1 MPIFFPDEIQKNI
14 YLKQNKINIY
24 DIKQLCIK
32 LCLKNNINY
41 IPIKIIY
48 LIIYLVK
55 NNYNY
60 KLINKIFYKSL
71 KKKYIILSK
80 FMYKIIQYKWLNII
94 NISII
99 NNVENQLFEY
109 FFKLYELYI
118 NKENINDIYKT
129 QYYFI
134 LNTHIGYYRQFKMN
148 IRKNIYT
155 TYYFISIIFS
165 QINKLNISINNI
177 FDLD

>member
-1 MPIFFPDEIQKNI
+1 MPLFFPDEIQKNI
-14 YLKQNKINIY
+14 YLKQPKIDIY
-24 DIKQLCIK
+24 NIKQICIK

-55 NNYNY
+55 NNYSF

-80 FMYKIIQYKWLNII
+80 FMYKIIQCKWLNII
-94 NISII
+94 HISII
-99 NNVENQLFEY
+99 NNVEEELFKY

-134 LNTHIGYYRQFKMN
+134 FNKNIGYYRQFQKN
-148 IRKNIYT
+148 IKENIYT
-155 TYYFISIIFS
+155 TYFFIPIIFS

-177 FDLD
+177 FELD